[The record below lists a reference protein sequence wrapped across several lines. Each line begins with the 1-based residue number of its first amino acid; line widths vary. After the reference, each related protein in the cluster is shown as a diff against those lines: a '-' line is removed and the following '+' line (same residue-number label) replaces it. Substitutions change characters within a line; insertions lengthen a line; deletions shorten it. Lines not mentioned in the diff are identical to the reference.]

1 MLRMAFEYV
10 QMVPKWLFHH
20 QSSVY
25 CVVVLVETALPIRLV
40 AYLKMLPTKL
50 FINTTIA
57 TGNIERRAIWFHS
70 SYT

>member
-1 MLRMAFEYV
+1 MAFEYV

-40 AYLKMLPTKL
+40 AYLKMSPTKL
-50 FINTTIA
+50 FINTTIVTVKKSDLVA
-57 TGNIERRAIWFHS
+57 FIVYIKD
-70 SYT
+70 